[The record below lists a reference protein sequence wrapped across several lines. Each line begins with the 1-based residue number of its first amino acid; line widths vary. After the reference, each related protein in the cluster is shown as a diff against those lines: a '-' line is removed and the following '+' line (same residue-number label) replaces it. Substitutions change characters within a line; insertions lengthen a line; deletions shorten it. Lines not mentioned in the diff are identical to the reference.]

1 MNFPDIKGILRK
13 NLYVISQR
21 YLFYSPYSATVPQ
34 PVAQIPWGHNR
45 LIINKI
51 KNVEQTI
58 ELKAGK
64 FKPEFAGKLNYYL
77 SAINSQLKHPSD
89 NPSIGLILC
98 KHKDKVEV
106 EYSLRDINKPIGI
119 SEYILTQALPDN
131 FKSNL
136 PTVEQLEHQLSE

>member
-21 YLFYSPYSATVPQ
+21 YLFHSPYSATVPQ

-89 NPSIGLILC
+89 NTSIDLILC
-98 KHKDKVEV
+98 RHK
-106 EYSLRDINKPIGI
+106 G
-119 SEYILTQALPDN
+119 
-131 FKSNL
+131 
-136 PTVEQLEHQLSE
+136 

>member
-1 MNFPDIKGILRK
+1 
-13 NLYVISQR
+13 
-21 YLFYSPYSATVPQ
+21 
-34 PVAQIPWGHNR
+34 
-45 LIINKI
+45 
-51 KNVEQTI
+51 
-58 ELKAGK
+58 LKAGK